1 MALNEQK
8 QTARRKGQL
17 TLAALAG
24 TAVLWYFTN
33 STFVGFLGLGAT
45 AWLGVDW
52 FRYRARWGLR
62 F

>member
-8 QTARRKGQL
+8 QTARKKGIMA
-17 TLAALAG
+17 LAALGG
-24 TAVLWYFTN
+24 TAVLWTFTD
-33 STFVGFLGLGAT
+33 SSFIGFLGLGAT